1 MGFVSLQLW
10 SEDECAAAL
19 DAVFEILETVGVEV
33 RYAPALDV
41 CAAAGAEVDGSR
53 VRMPRECV
61 RRALESAPKTWQVL
75 GRGAGAGMELSADAG
90 PYYGTGSDLVF
101 VLDPQTSDRRRAVLS
116 DVEGNARLID
126 QLPNLDFVMSMGLP
140 SDVPVEVDDVAQCG
154 AMLRGT
160 QKPLMLAPKDGTSVR
175 VMAEM
180 VEACGDRRSLLVY
193 AMPSPPLTHD
203 AHGLTKVMVCA
214 ELDLPVIYAPAPSG
228 GATSPLSIAGG
239 AVVGIAEVLS
249 GLVVH
254 QQVKR
259 GAPFVFG
266 CGYSVLDFRTGNN
279 CYVTP
284 ESFLGLQACCDM
296 ARHLDLPSFS
306 YAGVSDSKALDMQ
319 LASDAALTA
328 VLGGLSR
335 ATLLHDAGYL
345 ETGLCS
351 SEESIVLSDDLIGF
365 VKAYMKEVATHEL
378 DQTLEEVREVGPGGS
393 FLARPYTR
401 RRCRDMW
408 RSDLFDH
415 LNHQRWVDAGALTL
429 ERRLKQRCGTIRA
442 TTHAF
447 ELPASVRGE
456 LDRLVSDSLADRLA
470 DAAAE

>member
-1 MGFVSLQLW
+1 MGSVSMQLW
-10 SEDECAAAL
+10 SKDECAAAL

-33 RYAPALDV
+33 RHPPALEV
-41 CAAAGAEVDGSR
+41 FAAAGAEIDGSR
-53 VRMPRECV
+53 VRIPRECV
-61 RRALESAPKTWQVL
+61 RRALDSAPKTWEVL
-75 GRGAGAGMELSADAG
+75 GRGTSAGMELSAGTG

-101 VLDPQTSDRRRAVLS
+101 VIDPQTGDRRRAALS
-116 DVEGNARLID
+116 DVESNARLID
-126 QLPNLDFVMSMGLP
+126 RLPNLDFAMSMALP

-154 AMLRGT
+154 AMLLGT

-180 VEACGDRRSLLVY
+180 VELCGDRSSLLIY

-239 AVVGIAEVLS
+239 VVVGIAEVLS

-266 CGYSVLDFRTGNN
+266 CGYNVLDFRTVNN

-284 ESFLGLQACCDM
+284 ESFLGLQAGCDM
-296 ARHLDLPSFS
+296 ARFLDLPSFS

-319 LASDAALTA
+319 LAADAALTA

-351 SEESIVLSDDLIGF
+351 SEESMVLADDLIGF
-365 VKAYMKEVATHEL
+365 VRSYMKEVATHEL
-378 DQTLEEVREVGPGGS
+378 DQALEEVRAVGPGGS
-393 FLARPYTR
+393 FLARSHTR
-401 RRCRDMW
+401 RRCRNLW
-408 RSDLFDH
+408 RSELFDH
-415 LNHQRWVDAGALTL
+415 LNHQRWIDAGALTL
-429 ERRLKQRCGTIRA
+429 ERRLTQRCAMLRSTSQG
-442 TTHAF
+442 F
-447 ELPASVRGE
+447 EPSASLRGE
-456 LDRLVSDSLADRLA
+456 LDRLVSVALAARRA
-470 DAAAE
+470 DAGAE